1 MVRPLILTR
10 RAPAPAPADG
20 KHRRPLPEHRFDP
33 DLGLNVVADGTPLI
47 HAADPVAMANY
58 TGTQEAG
65 RWKKDD

>member
-10 RAPAPAPADG
+10 RAPSPDPARAA
-20 KHRRPLPEHRFDP
+20 HSPLPEHHFDAA
-33 DLGLNVVADGTPLI
+33 LGLNVTADGTPLI
-47 HAADPVAMANY
+47 HADGHDAIGEY

>member
-10 RAPAPAPADG
+10 RAPSPDPARASRPA
-20 KHRRPLPEHRFDP
+20 LPEHHFDAV
-33 DLGLNVVADGTPLI
+33 LGLNVTADGVPLV
-47 HAADPVAMANY
+47 HAGKQAALAEY

>member
-10 RAPAPAPADG
+10 RAPAPDPAG
-20 KHRRPLPEHRFDP
+20 ASRPALPEHHFD
-33 DLGLNVVADGTPLI
+33 DALGLNVTADGTPLI
-47 HAADPVAMANY
+47 HAGGGAAIGEY